1 MAWCVCERH
10 SWIIRYLGQSPLL
23 AALRLRDFYKN
34 TLPVQVMVFS
44 WLSCPFCKR
53 AKALLDD
60 LGVKYKV
67 LELDQMGKE
76 GSALRAEL
84 AKYVLPSSHFKH
96 LDLQCL
102 AKLFLLMEV
111 CTSENQRADNHALV

>member
-1 MAWCVCERH
+1 M
-10 SWIIRYLGQSPLL
+10 
-23 AALRLRDFYKN
+23 
-34 TLPVQVMVFS
+34 FS

-60 LGVKYKV
+60 LGVKYQV

-84 AKYVLPSSHFKH
+84 AKCVPLSSDFTFER
-96 LDLQCL
+96 CY
-102 AKLFLLMEV
+102 AVPRLFLV
-111 CTSENQRADNHALV
+111 KAR